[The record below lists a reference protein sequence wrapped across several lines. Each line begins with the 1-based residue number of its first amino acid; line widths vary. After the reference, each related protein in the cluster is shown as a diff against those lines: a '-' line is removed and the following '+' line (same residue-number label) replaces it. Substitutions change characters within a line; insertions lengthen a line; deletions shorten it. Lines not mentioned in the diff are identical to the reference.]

1 MKIIIE
7 GLQFKGHCRSSNTLI
22 FLTKVEDWYIEIDM
36 TCIVHGSKRINF
48 KQKFLNPT
56 ETRIFYRQRPFF
68 IKEGA
73 KDTIFYY
80 KRFMVNSDIL
90 KTTLLQSSFPIPSQL
105 DLCKI

>member
-7 GLQFKGHCRSSNTLI
+7 GLQLKHSRKSTLI

-48 KQKFLNPT
+48 KRKFLNPT
-56 ETRIFYRQRPFF
+56 ETRIFYGQRPFF

-73 KDTIFYY
+73 MDNIFYY
-80 KRFMVNSDIL
+80 KRFIVYSGIL
-90 KTTLLQSSFPIPSQL
+90 KTILLQSSYPIPAQL
-105 DLCKI
+105 DLRKI